1 MAEDI
6 KRSDLLLSLIKLEKD
21 KGFVSLVDVI
31 AAKKA
36 YKEGKSYTN
45 DDIIEALKEFDVHYT
60 ESEDGS
66 DFDEEEPTEEET
78 QFEGREVKNSTPQ
91 LNEEEYNQI
100 QEKAKSL
107 RAETD
112 DDFTEEEEPIEE
124 DNDIIN
130 SLLESAKDDAPVQ
143 DTIKDVKS
151 KFSFLQKKE
160 KNDDKSSEGDKKL
173 SFFKKKNKEE
183 QEKIPEETEE
193 PETTEEIE
201 NSEDIEEPI
210 NEDSAHKEKKKH
222 KSGGL
227 FLKKNK
233 GSELNDFL
241 SNDSEDDSAN
251 ADDINTVE

>member
-1 MAEDI
+1 M
-6 KRSDLLLSLIKLEKD
+6 SDKEKN
-21 KGFVSLVDVI
+21 LN
-31 AAKKA
+31 A
-36 YKEGKSYTN
+36 
-45 DDIIEALKEFDVHYT
+45 
-60 ESEDGS
+60 
-66 DFDEEEPTEEET
+66 EET

-91 LNEEEYNQI
+91 LDEEEYNQI

-112 DDFTEEEEPIEE
+112 DDFPEEEEPIEE

-173 SFFKKKNKEE
+173 SFFKKKNKKE

-233 GSELNDFL
+233 GSELTDFL
-241 SNDSEDDSAN
+241 SNDS
-251 ADDINTVE
+251 